1 VLALADNRAIGGS
14 VSDYFA
20 DSNAGVVEFILT
32 APEHRGSGLGTAL
45 LRDTEGRLVADA
57 QRRGRDL
64 GFIAAEINDPFRRSA
79 TPDNVDPFERAG
91 WWDRRG
97 YGKLDFPYVQPAL
110 SPEQVP
116 VRNLMLGVK
125 LFAPSQRRAISAP
138 AVDVF
143 LRDYLI
149 HAMRIADP
157 ASSAEY
163 VEMSRWLGSRD
174 DVGVISLRK
183 YIGEDPSAGANIHE
197 VTGPDDQRLPGALAV
212 YKASFHDPAT
222 MLPSRGFR
230 TLLVRRQR
238 RLPFAY
244 HLWALEKPPTMA
256 VAGIAS
262 FFTLA
267 TAGFGGYV
275 ALVAP
280 LRGAGVLPAVL
291 ARIERQLIADS
302 ADVRGWYIECADEH
316 TLGLFCAQGFFEVA
330 VPYRQ
335 PPLGLAAARAAPVTP
350 LLHLLYK
357 EFGAQ
362 YAPPM
367 LTPADF
373 IAAMRDVFSDVYD
386 VARPEADPTYGELAA
401 RARAWPAVPFVS
413 RA

>member
-1 VLALADNRAIGGS
+1 MLALHEVGATPRDLDLLRCFYDGPYTAEFPDPNERESYANMVTYLRAAGTHENGYHIVLALADNRAIGGS

-197 VTGPDDQRLPGALAV
+197 VTGPDDQ
-212 YKASFHDPAT
+212 
-222 MLPSRGFR
+222 
-230 TLLVRRQR
+230 
-238 RLPFAY
+238 
-244 HLWALEKPPTMA
+244 
-256 VAGIAS
+256 
-262 FFTLA
+262 
-267 TAGFGGYV
+267 
-275 ALVAP
+275 
-280 LRGAGVLPAVL
+280 
-291 ARIERQLIADS
+291 
-302 ADVRGWYIECADEH
+302 
-316 TLGLFCAQGFFEVA
+316 
-330 VPYRQ
+330 
-335 PPLGLAAARAAPVTP
+335 
-350 LLHLLYK
+350 
-357 EFGAQ
+357 
-362 YAPPM
+362 
-367 LTPADF
+367 
-373 IAAMRDVFSDVYD
+373 
-386 VARPEADPTYGELAA
+386 
-401 RARAWPAVPFVS
+401 
-413 RA
+413 